1 MTDMDRQ
8 FQVYFSDWHISPNG
22 KIKEKFTQ
30 MAPLTAPA
38 RADWL
43 RHIISKGKI
52 ALTNFGAPTTR
63 ELQTIPYLNFCEA
76 AGKGVGRQDLK
87 SIPPDSSGCAM
98 NQLSTPLAYGPHRS
112 EEVDAPRLMAR
123 VRAYLRYG
131 CLYIHT
137 SFRNSFP
144 ASGKNSGEYGPI
156 NHMYPITPVELH
168 RGWVKGKE
176 RIVSCVSYTTTWD
189 RKEAPKALRFDSV
202 GRSIPV
208 GDGAKISGE
217 PGN

>member
-1 MTDMDRQ
+1 M
-8 FQVYFSDWHISPNG
+8 
-22 KIKEKFTQ
+22 K
-30 MAPLTAPA
+30 
-38 RADWL
+38 
-43 RHIISKGKI
+43 
-52 ALTNFGAPTTR
+52 
-63 ELQTIPYLNFCEA
+63 
-76 AGKGVGRQDLK
+76 
-87 SIPPDSSGCAM
+87 
-98 NQLSTPLAYGPHRS
+98 RS
-112 EEVDAPRLMAR
+112 MPPRLMAR

-144 ASGKNSGEYGPI
+144 EKGEKSGEYGPI

-208 GDGAKISGE
+208 GDGAKISGK
-217 PGN
+217 PGAWQITVKIDDWKEFLIIE